1 MDIYAQELFDRGG
14 QFEALSKSLDGS
26 IMSSKRENSLKSNT
40 NANTRQNQLLRKNG
54 LLLDDAFNVIV
65 SEAMS
70 DEHADDILNGIA
82 TAAESSRASAWFTN
96 DVSSAEVV
104 KQQNAEMRKLT
115 SMLTDLK
122 SINKSKNA
130 SSRTLNYISDREE
143 RAESMKQKRDS
154 AFHEN
159 GYNQKPSRKT
169 RSIRHDSGVFVDAK
183 YLEQSPDSFG
193 SMIDGTA
200 DNPSRQTDRQSR
212 FGKLVK

>member
-1 MDIYAQELFDRGG
+1 MQTQDRISCL
-14 QFEALSKSLDGS
+14 E
-26 IMSSKRENSLKSNT
+26 
-40 NANTRQNQLLRKNG
+40 KNG

-82 TAAESSRASAWFTN
+82 TVAESSRASAWFTN

-159 GYNQKPSRKT
+159 GYNQNLQEKHVLFDMILVYS
-169 RSIRHDSGVFVDAK
+169 SM
-183 YLEQSPDSFG
+183 QSTWNNLRIPLS
-193 SMIDGTA
+193 
-200 DNPSRQTDRQSR
+200 
-212 FGKLVK
+212 L